1 METNERKQRLRSVAV
16 KALDGIRSADIAGC
30 FFVPGRIEVLGKH
43 TDYAGGRSLLA
54 AVDRGFVVVAA
65 PRPDGVVRVIDAA
78 TGESVEFDGASGDVV
93 TPGAHAV
100 GGSSGVAANEA
111 RDARA
116 PGWSTYPQTV
126 VRRCALNFRAAAGG
140 ADIAFASDLP
150 QAAGLSSSSALVVA
164 VFLALD
170 AVRSFS
176 GTQEYRVAIES
187 RDDLAGYLGA
197 VENGLSF
204 RALAGDKGVG
214 TMGGSEDHTAILCA
228 RPGRLVQ
235 YSYAPV
241 RFEGDAAMPPGYCFA
256 IASSGVRAEKAGA
269 ALQQYNRLSV
279 ATRRLVE
286 LWREHG
292 AGDADTLA
300 DIVAADTGAP
310 RLREIVHRY
319 APAEAN
325 ELLPRLAQFA
335 IESEEIVPAARA
347 ALARGDLPAFAE
359 HVRRSQHHAEE
370 SLLNQIPETVA
381 LVEAART
388 HGAVAASAFGAGFG
402 GSVWALVSEDGADA
416 FLASWEADYAAA
428 FSERG
433 DAEFFVTGASGPA
446 ERLE

>member
-1 METNERKQRLRSVAV
+1 METRERKERLHASALAALQPLQR
-16 KALDGIRSADIAGC
+16 GDIAGS

-65 PRPDGVVRVIDAA
+65 PRPDGVVRVIDPG
-78 TGESVEFDGASGDVV
+78 TGQSVELDGATSA
-93 TPGAHAV
+93 AH
-100 GGSSGVAANEA
+100 
-111 RDARA
+111 A
-116 PGWSTYPQTV
+116 PGWSKYPQTV
-126 VRRCALNFRAAAGG
+126 VRRCALNFPDAVGG

-170 AVRSFS
+170 AVRGFAQ
-176 GTQEYRVAIES
+176 TQEYRAAIE
-187 RDDLAGYLGA
+187 RAEDLAGYLGA
-197 VENGLSF
+197 VENGMSF
-204 RALAGDKGVG
+204 GALAGDAGVG

-241 RFEGDAAMPPGYCFA
+241 RFEGEVPLPAGFCFA

-269 ALQQYNRLSV
+269 ALQSYNRLSA

-286 LWREHG
+286 LWRV
-292 AGDADTLA
+292 AGDGEGDTLA
-300 DIVAADTGAP
+300 AIVAGDGGAL
-310 RLREIVHRY
+310 RLREIVHQH

-325 ELLPRLAQFA
+325 ELLPRLAQFV
-335 IESEEIVPAARA
+335 IESEEIVPDAGA
-347 ALARGDLPAFAE
+347 ALALGDLPAFAE
-359 HVRRSQHHAEE
+359 QVRRSQHHAEE

-381 LVEAART
+381 LVRGALAQ
-388 HGAVAASAFGAGFG
+388 GAVASSAFGAGFG
-402 GSVWALVSEDGADA
+402 GSVWALVREDRAEA
-416 FLASWEADYAAA
+416 FLASWQVDYGAA
-428 FSERG
+428 FSEHRN
-433 DAEFFVTGASGPA
+433 AAFFVTPASGPA

>member
-1 METNERKQRLRSVAV
+1 METRERKERLYASAVA
-16 KALDGIRSADIAGC
+16 ALQPLKPGDIAGS

-65 PRPDGVVRVIDAA
+65 SRSDGVVRVTDAA
-78 TGESVEFDGASGDVV
+78 TGQSVELDGA
-93 TPGAHAV
+93 TGAAQ
-100 GGSSGVAANEA
+100 
-111 RDARA
+111 A

-126 VRRCALNFRAAAGG
+126 VRRCALNFPGAAGG

-164 VFLALD
+164 MFLALD
-170 AVRSFS
+170 AVRGLS
-176 GTQEYRVAIES
+176 GTPEYSAAIGSTE
-187 RDDLAGYLGA
+187 DLAGYLGA

-204 RALAGDKGVG
+204 GALAGDAGVG

-241 RFEGDAAMPPGYCFA
+241 RFEGDVPLPAGFCFA
-256 IASSGVRAEKAGA
+256 IGSSGVRAEKAGA
-269 ALQQYNRLSV
+269 ALQSYNRLST

-286 LWREHG
+286 LWRGPG

-300 DIVAADTGAP
+300 DIVAGDGGGL
-310 RLREIVHRY
+310 RLREIVHQH
-319 APAEAN
+319 APAEVN

-335 IESEEIVPAARA
+335 IESEDIVPAARA
-347 ALARGDLPAFAE
+347 ALALGDLPAFAE

-381 LVEAART
+381 LVRGALE

-402 GSVWALVSEDGADA
+402 GSVWALVSEDRADE
-416 FLASWEADYAAA
+416 FLASWRADYAAA
-428 FSERG
+428 FSEHG
-433 DAEFFVTGASGPA
+433 DAEFFVTPASGPA
-446 ERLE
+446 ERLD

>member
-1 METNERKQRLRSVAV
+1 L
-16 KALDGIRSADIAGC
+16 KALVTAALQSDAIAGS

-65 PRPDGVVRVIDAA
+65 ARADGVVRVIDAA
-78 TGESVEFDGASGDVV
+78 TGQSVELGGA
-93 TPGAHAV
+93 TM
-100 GGSSGVAANEA
+100 N
-111 RDARA
+111 A
-116 PGWSTYPQTV
+116 PGWATYPQTV
-126 VRRCALNFRAAAGG
+126 VRRCALNFPAATGG

-170 AVRSFS
+170 AVRGISRS
-176 GTQEYRVAIES
+176 PEYRSAIGSKEY
-187 RDDLAGYLGA
+187 LAGYLGA

-204 RALAGDKGVG
+204 GALAGDAGVG

-241 RFEGDAAMPPGYCFA
+241 RFEGDVPLPAGFCFA

-269 ALQQYNRLSV
+269 ALQRYNRLSV

-286 LWREHG
+286 LWRDQG
-292 AGDADTLA
+292 AGDAATLA
-300 DIVAADTGAP
+300 DIVAGDGGAL
-310 RLREIVHRY
+310 RLREIVRQH
-319 APAEAN
+319 APAEVN
-325 ELLPRLAQFA
+325 ELLPRLAQFG
-335 IESEEIVPAARA
+335 IESEEIVPGARA
-347 ALARGDLPAFAE
+347 ALARGDLRAFAE

-370 SLLNQIPETVA
+370 SLLNQIPETVG
-381 LVEAART
+381 LVEGALA

-402 GSVWALVSEDGADA
+402 GSVWALVSEDRADT
-416 FLASWEADYAAA
+416 FVASWKADYGAA
-428 FSERG
+428 FSEHG
-433 DAEFFVTGASGPA
+433 DAEFFVTPAAGPA